1 MNPADYNRLQSDYF
15 SASVNYSRTTQM
27 AEEVDDYDGSDQ
39 IEFATEALE
48 ETNKTCNQFKI
59 IENHILRMMDELS
72 PNHSVY
78 RILQDLLAD
87 VQKKIGWSTLVLQ
100 RYKNLIANSD
110 ALGSFAEG
118 LEFKTKYGHIPEEI
132 LDRLAGLDEEAL
144 DQVRAVLGGGYDES
158 EEDESYEEEPES
170 EETEESDV
178 GPEEEG
184 YEPEILVPTG
194 EGELFE
200 TDPAHLFGNV
210 DREGQPEEVL
220 TWEDPKKVEDDEP
233 ESIAAEEHE
242 EESEEEAPE
251 TAESTD
257 DQPMTE
263 VIPQGEMICTQCGGL
278 FDPSKGVGKIN
289 GYYYCPVCYQ
299 MIAGEPGA
307 SEEMAQP
314 VSEEPAP
321 KKRIIRK
328 RTTKKKPAKK
338 TTKRGT
344 RKTAPKKEDS
354 E

>member
-1 MNPADYNRLQSDYF
+1 MNPDDYNRLQSDYF
-15 SASVNYSRTTQM
+15 SASVNYSRATQM

-48 ETNKTCNQFKI
+48 ETNRTCNQFKI

-118 LEFKTKYGHIPEEI
+118 LEFKTKYGHIPEEL
-132 LDRLAGLDEEAL
+132 LDRLAGLDEDAL
-144 DQVRAVLGGGYDES
+144 EQVLMALGGSSEESDEEERPEFEDTGEGSEEEES
-158 EEDESYEEEPES
+158 EE
-170 EETEESDV
+170 V
-178 GPEEEG
+178 PEEDD
-184 YEPEILVPTG
+184 YEPEITVPTG
-194 EGELFE
+194 EGEPIE

-210 DREGQPEEVL
+210 DREGQPEEVIA
-220 TWEDPKKVEDDEP
+220 WEDPKKVEEDKPEQIAAESEDEP
-233 ESIAAEEHE
+233 EEDI
-242 EESEEEAPE
+242 PE
-251 TAESTD
+251 TAELIE
-257 DQPMTE
+257 DQPKTE
-263 VIPQGEMICTQCGGL
+263 VFPEEMICTQCGGL

-299 MIAGEPGA
+299 KITGESND
-307 SEEMAQP
+307 SEETTEP
-314 VSEEPAP
+314 VPEPAP

-328 RTTKKKPAKK
+328 RTTKKKPAKRTTMRSTKK
-338 TTKRGT
+338 TT
-344 RKTAPKKEDS
+344 PKKEDS